1 MSEIPSQE
9 NKTITF
15 EIDDQK
21 VMFDIDVA
29 EYFAT
34 TVEEIHKVL
43 KGNVDRFPDDFIFE
57 FTPREYEKFR
67 KAFPEKRFL
76 ELKTMPLGLTEGGL
90 AMLSSLLKTGEAID
104 YNVSVIRLF
113 VKMARVSTNTE
124 LMEQRIA
131 TLEGHVQEQ
140 FEQMMDALQQFNSR
154 GAGNGG
160 DSRTP
165 IGYKK

>member
-1 MSEIPSQE
+1 MNQLPPQE

-15 EIDDQK
+15 EIDEQK
-21 VMFDIDVA
+21 VMFDVDVA

-34 TVEEIHKVL
+34 TVEEIHKL
-43 KGNVDRFPDDFIFE
+43 INENINRFPDDFILQ
-57 FTPREYEKFR
+57 FTPREYERFL

-76 ELKTMPLGLTEGGL
+76 ELKTMPLGITEGGL
-90 AMLSSLLKTGEAID
+90 AMLSSLLNTGEAID
-104 YNVSVIRLF
+104 HNVSVIRLF

-154 GAGNGG
+154 VMSNGG